1 VGFVHPLFVFGSIFE
16 KNVTLAADIQ
26 THKTGDSEKN
36 TGMLLIASSMN
47 PESEE
52 WVVTSKLIVV

>member
-26 THKTGDSEKN
+26 THKTGKKGQKK
-36 TGMLLIASSMN
+36 TQGM
-47 PESEE
+47 
-52 WVVTSKLIVV
+52 

>member
-26 THKTGDSEKN
+26 THKTGKSQKK
-36 TGMLLIASSMN
+36 TQGM
-47 PESEE
+47 
-52 WVVTSKLIVV
+52 